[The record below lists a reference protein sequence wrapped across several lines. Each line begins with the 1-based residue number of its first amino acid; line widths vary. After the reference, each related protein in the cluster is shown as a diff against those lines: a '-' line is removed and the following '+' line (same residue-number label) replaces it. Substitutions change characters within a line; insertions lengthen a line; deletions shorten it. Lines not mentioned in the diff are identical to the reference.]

1 MKKLYTLRFS
11 AGTEP
16 EIKGTKEE
24 LIAELQNLIDE
35 IEEIDEDDTGVFKM
49 VNLYDLDGSDYITA
63 SIEE

>member
-1 MKKLYTLRFS
+1 MKHYTLRFS

-16 EIKGTKEE
+16 EIMGTKEE

-49 VNLYDLDGSDYITA
+49 VNLYDLNGNDYITA

>member
-1 MKKLYTLRFS
+1 MKKHYTLRFS

-16 EIKGTKEE
+16 AIMGTKEE